1 MILNA
6 LKANNEISRLKKVVT
21 DITADR
27 DLQLTKL
34 KEFEDTNKDY
44 IESAETASKM
54 KSKHKQEVDLL
65 NKQIETLK
73 TDYELKLSAKD
84 KEVESAKNDI
94 QARVVHES
102 IALVASQGT
111 NVMVDSVNTNSVL
124 TPEQAYQ
131 RLQTL
136 TGEAKQKFYEQN
148 AGLFMS
154 LLKKR

>member
-111 NVMVDSVNTNSVL
+111 
-124 TPEQAYQ
+124 
-131 RLQTL
+131 
-136 TGEAKQKFYEQN
+136 
-148 AGLFMS
+148 
-154 LLKKR
+154 